1 MLTAFTRT
9 AFVQAPPAPEAS
21 GRPNFA
27 TSCTSA
33 EVWWSSQPENILT
46 KKKKN
51 RTEQNKKKT
60 WEGMTQINQK
70 EREWQ
75 VNVGGSRTSIREG
88 EREWGMYE
96 HLVIDK
102 VYDNILSVTR

>member
-1 MLTAFTRT
+1 
-9 AFVQAPPAPEAS
+9 
-21 GRPNFA
+21 
-27 TSCTSA
+27 
-33 EVWWSSQPENILT
+33 
-46 KKKKN
+46 
-51 RTEQNKKKT
+51 
-60 WEGMTQINQK
+60 MTQINQK